1 MPDTVQI
8 DTTFSRLKSRSS
20 SWFQEFEERFNRT
33 LLELNAWR
41 RNLAN
46 LKDWS
51 EMILLKNSP

>member
-1 MPDTVQI
+1 MCDLAGEADWHPPVGLMVGGELRESI
-8 DTTFSRLKSRSS
+8 
-20 SWFQEFEERFNRT
+20 N
-33 LLELNAWR
+33 ELNAWR